1 MPADTRRSDLRTPEG
16 ERRAQAQGGTGRAK
30 VGPRPGLVQSLHWSQ
45 SGEAAQVNM
54 NMGVRGKAESRARE
68 GKVTETKIRER
79 RAGGGINQGRNQT
92 CNEGPKL
99 SAGWE
104 EQNQV
109 IVGWL
114 IARVKSMELIYF
126 EMRVFNSP

>member
-30 VGPRPGLVQSLHWSQ
+30 VGPRPGLVRSLHWSQ

-79 RAGGGINQGRNQT
+79 GGGR
-92 CNEGPKL
+92 K
-99 SAGWE
+99 
-104 EQNQV
+104 
-109 IVGWL
+109 
-114 IARVKSMELIYF
+114 
-126 EMRVFNSP
+126 